1 MASKLLKQKKRETQL
16 RKEEIMKNVDEL
28 YEKYYNSCNSYKS
41 HYDTD
46 DELNW
51 AKKKKFDY
59 KEFELGNKKDK
70 DSKLTVLPEWL
81 SSRNDF
87 NEAIKLIENIR
98 ADTNNVT
105 SSSGDKKVFNDLN
118 ELINDIRIKKLHGKV
133 SLKKYGALFLI

>member
-1 MASKLLKQKKRETQL
+1 MLTSFMKSIIILVIPTKVTMTLMMSWIGLKR
-16 RKEEIMKNVDEL
+16 
-28 YEKYYNSCNSYKS
+28 
-41 HYDTD
+41 
-46 DELNW
+46 
-51 AKKKKFDY
+51 KKFDY
-59 KEFELGNKKDK
+59 KEFELGSKKDK